1 MRRYTIHPD
10 THLGPLHLTVSNLE
24 RAQEFYTKIIGFKV
38 FHRFENTLWLAVN
51 ETRPLLAMTLS
62 ERAVPRPP
70 RALGLYHFAILVPS
84 RLHLAYALHHLLEM
98 HYPIQGVSD
107 NLMHEAIYL
116 ADPDGNGIAIY
127 ADRPREEWP
136 WQQRQ
141 LQVAANPLDLDFVL
155 AELGQGKISWRGLDP
170 QISIGHLHLHVTD
183 LRQSENFYR
192 RALGFELTARSGS
205 SLVFLA
211 AGRYHHHLGLNTLS
225 ASHNGAA
232 NTTEMAG
239 LRYFTIC
246 LPDDK
251 ELARLTKNLEHLKV
265 PFQALRGQLRLQD
278 PGRNN
283 VIILS
288 GDTAVERLWKARN

>member
-10 THLGPLHLTVSNLE
+10 THLGPLHLTVSDLE
-24 RAQEFYTKIIGFKV
+24 RAEDFYTKILGFKV
-38 FHRFENTLWLAVN
+38 FHRSPRTLWLTAAG
-51 ETRPLLAMTLS
+51 TTPLLAVTLS
-62 ERAVPRPP
+62 EHAAPRPP
-70 RALGLYHFAILVPS
+70 QALGLYHFAILVPT

-107 NLMHEAIYL
+107 NLIHEAIYL

-170 QISIGHLHLHVTD
+170 RIRIGHLHLHVSD
-183 LRQSENFYR
+183 LRQSEEFYR
-192 RALGFELTARSGS
+192 RALGFELTARAGA

-211 AGRYHHHLGLNTLS
+211 AGTYHHHLGLNTLS
-225 ASHNGAA
+225 GSHNGTSAA
-232 NTTEMAG
+232 AEMAG

-246 LPDDK
+246 LPSED
-251 ELARLTKNLEHLKV
+251 EMARLVAHLQQLKI
-265 PFQALRGQLRLQD
+265 PFQS
-278 PGRNN
+278 
-283 VIILS
+283 LS
-288 GDTAVERLWKARN
+288 GQIHLHDPNHNAVIVLSHTALESLWQ